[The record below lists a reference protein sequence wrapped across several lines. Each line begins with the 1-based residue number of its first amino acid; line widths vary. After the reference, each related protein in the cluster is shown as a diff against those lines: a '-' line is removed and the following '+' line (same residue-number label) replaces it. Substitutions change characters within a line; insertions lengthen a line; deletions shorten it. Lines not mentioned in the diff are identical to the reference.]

1 MMPGDKPKPQVQTLL
16 AAQKKTQGSNNGST
30 KENPEKKKRTHSDV
44 AEDSVDLTNIHTDL
58 VEIKQSLQGTVT
70 KTDLDNAMN
79 NLVKQKD
86 LKELV
91 TSIVNQLLESFS
103 ERMTKEFNEKL
114 RERTGK
120 LHDKLDGL
128 AIENEQLRERIRAKD
143 KTIEILEEKVTDTER
158 RSIEALKLANYN
170 EQY

>member
-16 AAQKKTQGSNNGST
+16 AAQKKTQ
-30 KENPEKKKRTHSDV
+30 
-44 AEDSVDLTNIHTDL
+44 
-58 VEIKQSLQGTVT
+58 VT

-128 AIENEQLRERIRAKD
+128 AIENEQLVERIRAKD